1 MSQTEKELK
10 KSDLTLE
17 LLGFP
22 KSIFKKIRECSHI
35 AQSAPKDIS
44 YVWIKVSGQDIS
56 KNRHKQDNR
65 LKLDDWL
72 NIVDEAV
79 SVGANWLVLTVHV
92 PIDQMKEVIE
102 ICQWAQNTYNMKVGL
117 FLCRE
122 KISTNE
128 IKILSSLKKDL
139 TQIFVKKKAF
149 EQFKKLREM
158 GLFLGIADPQE
169 YGDKPNCE
177 GASKLLYVDNTGSIY
192 TCGLVSGMKNYKL
205 GNIYEKKFQEIV
217 RDPSLPHS
225 VEEKIHKVNEGC
237 DGCPSL
243 LMKYL
248 KK

>member
-1 MSQTEKELK
+1 M
-10 KSDLTLE
+10 
-17 LLGFP
+17 
-22 KSIFKKIRECSHI
+22 
-35 AQSAPKDIS
+35 
-44 YVWIKVSGQDIS
+44 
-56 KNRHKQDNR
+56 
-65 LKLDDWL
+65 
-72 NIVDEAV
+72 
-79 SVGANWLVLTVHV
+79 LTVHV

-102 ICQWAQNTYNMKVGL
+102 ICQWSQNTYNMKVGL

-128 IKILSSLKKDL
+128 IKILSSLKKEL
-139 TQIFVKKKAF
+139 TQIFVKKKAL

-158 GLFLGIADPQE
+158 GLFLGIADPQK

-177 GASKLLYVDNTGSIY
+177 GASKLLYVDNDGSIY

-217 RDPSLPHS
+217 KDPSLPHS